1 MDFALPDTEFIQV
14 RFLFGGKL
22 AHWYFAAPAGD
33 DLETVLVSAA
43 AARRKVRT
51 RVAIACVTLTA
62 ALAVCG
68 VSSARTGHGASL
80 LDGVV
85 GVRVAAS
92 DICRLSPARSGQVL
106 AQFSPEGRQTFD
118 PRCHN
123 LLRRQS

>member
-1 MDFALPDTEFIQV
+1 MLEPTQA
-14 RFLFGGKL
+14 
-22 AHWYFAAPAGD
+22 FAAPAGD

-85 GVRVAAS
+85 GVRVGAT
-92 DICRLSPARSGQVL
+92 DIWRL
-106 AQFSPEGRQTFD
+106 
-118 PRCHN
+118 
-123 LLRRQS
+123 

>member
-1 MDFALPDTEFIQV
+1 MLEPTQA
-14 RFLFGGKL
+14 
-22 AHWYFAAPAGD
+22 FAAPAGD

-92 DICRLSPARSGQVL
+92 DICRLYRARSGQVL

>member
-1 MDFALPDTEFIQV
+1 MLEPSQA
-14 RFLFGGKL
+14 
-22 AHWYFAAPAGD
+22 FAAPAGD

-92 DICRLSPARSGQVL
+92 DICRLYPARSGQVL

-118 PRCHN
+118 TRCHN